1 MTTTIVAARVGAVR
15 TAAGTPI
22 RAVTP
27 KLPGVA
33 GTSAVARGRAVVTLT
48 TTIVALRHAVAV
60 KAAAAGLAIRK
71 VTRRHHAAVGMTMM
85 DQEERATT
93 PKGLWMLVVAG
104 PAIVAIEMEANFV
117 LVRQACSAQRN
128 VALYAVVMM
137 AMLLTIATGFAALS
151 IWRRT
156 GVEWPTEAVDLAN
169 RVRFITALGVLSSVM
184 SLLVILAQ
192 AFATLLFDPC
202 QG

>member
-1 MTTTIVAARVGAVR
+1 MTAMGQ
-15 TAAGTPI
+15 
-22 RAVTP
+22 
-27 KLPGVA
+27 
-33 GTSAVARGRAVVTLT
+33 
-48 TTIVALRHAVAV
+48 
-60 KAAAAGLAIRK
+60 
-71 VTRRHHAAVGMTMM
+71 
-85 DQEERATT
+85 DEQATT
-93 PKGLWMLVVAG
+93 PKRLWMLVVAG

-128 VALYAVVMM
+128 VVLYAVVVV
-137 AMLLTIATGFAALS
+137 AMVLTIATGFVASS

-169 RVRFITALGVLSSVM
+169 RVRFIAALGVLSSVM
-184 SLLVILAQ
+184 SFLVIVAQ